1 MPKRPITVDDL
12 LSLTFVGDPQISP
25 DGQRILFSHK
35 HTDREK
41 NKYVTH
47 LFTVDC
53 DGNTKQWTNVEG
65 GAGHGRWSSD
75 GKQLAFISGR
85 EGKKPQIFLL
95 PTDGGEARR
104 LTDLPEGSL
113 TDFKWSPD
121 GTKIAITFRETDPLW
136 TEAAKK
142 DREAKGLSTP
152 PRVINTEWYRL
163 DGDGYFLDQRQKVYV
178 VDVATGGH
186 TLLYEADRLGWYSYD
201 WSPDSKELAIAHSM
215 ADRPMFDKAND
226 GIVRVD
232 MEGLVWKLENLPKGN
247 KENLRWSPDGKW
259 LAYLG
264 SEHDDGWGIRNNR
277 LWIVPADAKAPA
289 KCLSADDDYDL
300 TVSSVSDTRETA
312 TDAVLEWSPDS
323 RAIYVSVGWHGQV
336 QLGYSQI
343 DKGGIEL
350 LTKGMHVLAIG
361 NVSGDGEKIACTY
374 GTPTKPNEIAVYDIG
389 KHSDSPD
396 VLTSFNKAFVEE
408 VKLSEPEDLYLEA
421 PDGNKTHAW
430 VMYPIDYM
438 EPKRYPA
445 VLEVHGGPH
454 AQYGWQF
461 FHEFQLLAA
470 QGYVVVYSNPRGSK
484 GYGEDYCM
492 AIKGDWGN
500 KDWIDIETVMR
511 WMQHQPYVSPG
522 QMGIMGGSYGGYMTN
537 WAVGHT
543 NDFKAA
549 ITDRC
554 VSNLA
559 TFGGN
564 HDFIQSEDQYWP
576 GIFFGDIEQLWK
588 QSPIAHFKKVKTP
601 MLIIHSEGDLR
612 CNIEQSEQVHG
623 ALCHLGVECRFVRYP
638 VSSSHGM
645 SRGGPA
651 DLRIHR
657 LNEIVAWWE
666 KHLG

>member
-1 MPKRPITVDDL
+1 MPKRPITADDL
-12 LSLTFVGDPQISP
+12 LDLIFVGDPQISP
-25 DGQRILFSHK
+25 DGTRVLFTRK

-53 DGNTKQWTNVEG
+53 EGNTKQWTNVEG
-65 GAGHGRWSSD
+65 GAGHGRWSAD
-75 GKQLAFISGR
+75 GRHIAFVSGR
-85 EGKKPQIFLL
+85 EGKQSQIFIIA
-95 PTDGGEARR
+95 TDGGEAKK
-104 LTDLPEGSL
+104 LTSLPEGSIG
-113 TDFKWSPD
+113 DFKWSPD
-121 GTKIAITFRETDPLW
+121 GSKIAFTYRETDPLW
-136 TEAAKK
+136 TEQAKK
-142 DREAKGLSTP
+142 EREGKGLSTP
-152 PRVINTEWYRL
+152 PRVINTESYRL
-163 DGDGYFLDQRQKVYV
+163 DGDGYYLDQRYAVYIV
-178 VDVATGGH
+178 EVASGEH
-186 TLLYEADRLGWYSYD
+186 RKLYSGDRLGWYSFD
-201 WSPDSKELAIAHSM
+201 WSPDSKELAIAHSV
-215 ADRPMFDKAND
+215 AERPMFDKAND
-226 GIVRVD
+226 GIFRVD
-232 MEGLVWKLENLPKGN
+232 MDGNAWRLENLTKGN
-247 KENLRWSPDGKW
+247 KENVRWSPDGKT
-259 LAYLG
+259 LAWLG
-264 SEHDDGWGIRNNR
+264 SEHDDGWGVRNNR
-277 LWIVPADAKAPA
+277 LWIAPADGSKAPT
-289 KCLSADDDYDL
+289 CLSDGDDYDL
-300 TVSSVSDTRETA
+300 TVSTLSDTREVA
-312 TDAVLEWSPDS
+312 TDSVLEWSPDS
-323 RAIYVSVGWHGQV
+323 RALYVSVGWHGQC

-361 NVSGDGEKIACTY
+361 NVSRDGEKIACLF
-374 GTPTKPNEIAVYDIG
+374 GTPLKPNEVAVYDLS
-389 KHSDSPD
+389 KHADTPD
-396 VLTSFNKAFVEE
+396 VLTGFNRAFLEE
-408 VKLSEPEDLYLEA
+408 VKLSEPSDMYLEA

-430 VMYPIDYM
+430 VIYPIDYM

-500 KDWIDIETVMR
+500 KDWIDVETVMR

-576 GIFFGDIEQLWK
+576 GIFFGDIEALWK
-588 QSPIAHFKKVKTP
+588 QSPIAYFKNVRTP

-612 CNIEQSEQVHG
+612 CNIEQSEQVHA
-623 ALCHLGVECRFVRYP
+623 ALWHQGIECRFVRYP
-638 VSSSHGM
+638 VSTSHGM
-645 SRGGPA
+645 SRGGPP
-651 DLRIHR
+651 DLRLHR
-657 LNEIVAWWE
+657 LGEIVSWWAR
-666 KHLG
+666 HLG